1 MNPLT
6 TTGRDNLKQKWALL
20 REENPKIRIR
30 NAAEELGVSEAELL
44 ATGCGE
50 TVTRLEVKDW
60 SEFLKQLEPLGRVM
74 ALTRNDQFVHERK
87 GVYENAET
95 GLPHKMAL
103 FVNADIDLRIF
114 LNPWKT
120 GFAVSEE
127 TPHGRRDSLQIFDS
141 SGTAI
146 HKIYLLEE
154 SNREAFEKIVGKYES
169 KNQETTQSVSPKPE
183 KEKEKSD
190 EEIDVEGFRAAWA
203 QLKDTHDFFPM
214 MKNFGVSRLQALRLA
229 DREMAYEVAPT
240 VLREVLQ
247 KAAERNLPI
256 MVFVGNHGII
266 QIHTGTVEK
275 LFAHGE
281 WYNVMDEAFNLHAK
295 ETEIAAAYVVK
306 KPTGDGTVTSIEF
319 FNKDGKDVA
328 LFFGKRK
335 PGIPE
340 MQQWRDL
347 VAELEKF

>member
-1 MNPLT
+1 MTLNTAIKPI
-6 TTGRDNLKQKWALL
+6 NLKQAWAKL
-20 REENPKIRIR
+20 RQENPKIRIR
-30 NAAEELGVSEAELL
+30 NAAEELGVSEVELL
-44 ATGCGE
+44 ATDCGE
-50 TVTRLEVKDW
+50 TVTRLEVKNW
-60 SEFLKQLEPLGRVM
+60 GEFLKELEPLGRVM

-87 GVYENAET
+87 GVYQNAET

-103 FVNADIDLRIF
+103 FVNPDIDLRIF

-127 TPHGRRDSLQIFDS
+127 TPRGKRDSLQIFDA

-154 SNREAFEKIVGKYES
+154 SNREAFEKIVEKYRS
-169 KNQETTQSVSPKPE
+169 ADQNTTQSVSPKPKKELE
-183 KEKEKSD
+183 KPD
-190 EEIDVEGFRAAWA
+190 GEIDVAGFRAAWA
-203 QLKDTHDFFPM
+203 KLKDTHDFFPL
-214 MKNFGVSRLQALRLA
+214 MKKFGVSRRQALRLA
-229 DREMAYEVAPT
+229 NKEMAYEVAPT

-247 KAAERNLPI
+247 KAADRKLPI

-281 WYNVMDEAFNLHAK
+281 WFNVMDEAFNLHAK

-306 KPTGDGTVTSIEF
+306 KPTADGTVTSVEF
-319 FNKDGKDVA
+319 FNRDGKDVA
-328 LFFGKRK
+328 LFFGRRK

-340 MQQWRDL
+340 MQKWREL
-347 VAELEKF
+347 VAELEKI